1 MSDGMSDTLISNGTA
16 HVLQPRAESS
26 RKAVVAGAATSS
38 ARSAE
43 PRRGAQPYDALLWLL
58 QSRQAEGVDSVA
70 LGLIGCEDRTGVTT
84 IATNLAV
91 RASELGLGPVLLI
104 EADAERPRVA
114 RAWRLANAFGLGD
127 ALVGRATLAD
137 CSRLGP
143 AAGLQ
148 VLTVSGPTAGDVDW
162 DAAGVEALLAEA
174 RTDYRLV
181 LVDLPAAS
189 RLNGA
194 LLLARRLDEVLLVV
208 RAERS
213 RRPAI
218 ERAADRLIEDG
229 VPLTGAV
236 LNRRRTYL
244 PRWLTGLR

>member
-1 MSDGMSDTLISNGTA
+1 MGDTLISNGA
-16 HVLQPRAESS
+16 PQALQPRAERS
-26 RKAVVAGAATSS
+26 RATIVAGTATNRT
-38 ARSAE
+38 RSAE
-43 PRRGAQPYDALLWLL
+43 PRRGAQPYDALLWRL
-58 QSRQAEGVDSVA
+58 QSRQADGVDSIA
-70 LGLIGCEDRTGVTT
+70 LGLIGCEDRAGVTT

-104 EADAERPRVA
+104 EADSKRPRVA
-114 RAWRLANAFGLGD
+114 GAWRLANSAGLAD
-127 ALVGRATLAD
+127 ALAGRATLAD
-137 CSRLGP
+137 CSRPGP
-143 AAGLQ
+143 AVGLQ
-148 VLTVSGPTAGDVDW
+148 VLTVGGASADAPW

-181 LVDLPAAS
+181 LVDLPAAD

-194 LLLARRLDEVLLVV
+194 SLLARRLDEVLLVV

-213 RRPAI
+213 RRPAV
-218 ERAADRLIEDG
+218 ERAADRLVADG

-244 PRWLTGLR
+244 PRWLTGLL